1 MITTNFT
8 KTIGAGAALGLVA
21 LVGMLLISP
30 SRGRADDPD
39 NEQSKIQIGFAVAP
53 VPLNLNGKNRD
64 LVGLGSYIVNAAND
78 CNFCHSAGG
87 PPNFNFAAGG
97 NPYFGQHPKKT
108 DPTTYLAGG
117 TDFGPA
123 LPGPGYLGPDIISR
137 NLTPDKTGLPEGGHT
152 LAQFMQ
158 ILRTGVDLDHLHPT
172 CTSTSPPTPVNCI
185 PAPVD
190 GALLQIMPWPDFQ
203 DMTDHDIEAIYA
215 YLTAIACIAGP
226 PAPSPLHN
234 DCK

>member
-30 SRGRADDPD
+30 SRGQADDPN

-137 NLTPDKTGLPEGGHT
+137 NLTPDVRTKRACLKAVTRSLNSCKSCGLES
-152 LAQFMQ
+152 
-158 ILRTGVDLDHLHPT
+158 IRII
-172 CTSTSPPTPVNCI
+172 SIPPVPQ
-185 PAPVD
+185 PR
-190 GALLQIMPWPDFQ
+190 L
-203 DMTDHDIEAIYA
+203 
-215 YLTAIACIAGP
+215 P
-226 PAPSPLHN
+226 PP
-234 DCK
+234 

>member
-137 NLTPDKTGLPEGGHT
+137 NLTPDKRRTLEEASLSSCDLCGPEIGT
-152 LAQFMQ
+152 
-158 ILRTGVDLDHLHPT
+158 DHLHPT

-190 GALLQIMPWPDFQ
+190 GALLHHA
-203 DMTDHDIEAIYA
+203 TSA
-215 YLTAIACIAGP
+215 
-226 PAPSPLHN
+226 
-234 DCK
+234 